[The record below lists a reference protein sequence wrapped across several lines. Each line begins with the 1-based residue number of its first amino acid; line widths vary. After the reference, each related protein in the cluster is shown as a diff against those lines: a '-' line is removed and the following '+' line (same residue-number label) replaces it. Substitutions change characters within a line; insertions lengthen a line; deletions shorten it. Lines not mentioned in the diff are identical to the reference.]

1 MFRMSVSRTLSVLA
15 LSAFLFLPPAQVVQ
29 AQSSRTEK
37 TLAGGAI
44 GAGGGA
50 LLSAIVGGNVAVGAA
65 VGGGVGLLVGH
76 LRGKDQEKEKKK

>member
-1 MFRMSVSRTLSVLA
+1 MSHPSLSRTLGVLT
-15 LSAFLFLPPAQVVQ
+15 LTAFLFLPAAQVQ

-37 TLAGGAI
+37 TLASGAI